1 MGYTNIIQPYLDSFS
16 GYASLAYYDFR
27 TNQTFLHHATTTM
40 RSASLIKLP
49 ILSYALT
56 QVAKGQLD
64 LSQRITLKQTMQ
76 VAGAGILHALQEG
89 VTLSLQDLLT
99 LMIIV
104 SDNSA
109 TNILIELLGQANIN
123 QFIQDLGLQQTEL
136 IAKLQLAKEKQNERQ
151 LAGESNTTCAADIL
165 GFLIRLEQR
174 ALLPDDLTD
183 LMISILKKQQFT
195 EALARYLPTDEELTK
210 DVVQVA
216 GKSGCLRGLWHDAA
230 LIYDALGRPLYAL
243 VVLTDGSK
251 DLSYSWEQEG
261 MLFIANVS
269 KAMFEVFKAE
279 S

>member
-136 IAKLQLAKEKQNERQ
+136 IAKLQLAKEKQNEK
-151 LAGESNTTCAADIL
+151 NDIKMTKKL
-165 GFLIRLEQR
+165 MPTEFNQTKKIIQR
-174 ALLPDDLTD
+174 RHRRRCQTFPLLRHNFRTPC
-183 LMISILKKQQFT
+183 
-195 EALARYLPTDEELTK
+195 
-210 DVVQVA
+210 
-216 GKSGCLRGLWHDAA
+216 CLR
-230 LIYDALGRPLYAL
+230 
-243 VVLTDGSK
+243 
-251 DLSYSWEQEG
+251 
-261 MLFIANVS
+261 
-269 KAMFEVFKAE
+269 
-279 S
+279 